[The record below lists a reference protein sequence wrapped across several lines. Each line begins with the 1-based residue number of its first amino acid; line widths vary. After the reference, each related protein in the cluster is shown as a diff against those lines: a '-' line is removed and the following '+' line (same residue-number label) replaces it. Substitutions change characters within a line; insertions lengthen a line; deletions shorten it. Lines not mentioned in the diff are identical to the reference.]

1 MTSESYTP
9 LIDSVHGH
17 WVDRWL
23 PAYLKPYAR
32 LARWDRPIG
41 WWLLLL
47 PCWWSIL
54 LASLSHGRFF
64 HTLGYGLLFFL
75 GAVSMRGAGC
85 TYNDL
90 IDRDLDAQVARTR
103 SRPLPAGEVSPLQAV
118 LFLGLQALVG
128 LCVLLQLPPFAQGVG
143 VASLTLVAFY
153 PFAKRLTH
161 YPQVFIGLAF
171 SWGALMGWAAVAET
185 LATPALLLYVG
196 TVAWSIGYDT
206 IYGLQDRDDDAC
218 AGILSLTRTLGAYL
232 VVGVASFYMLA
243 VVLISAAFF
252 TAHVPPLAYL
262 GIILFGS
269 HLTYQVRRLSHLSML
284 SELSPTQ
291 ALDLF
296 RSNRTAGFLLL
307 MGLFIPFLAP
317 FFLPS

>member
-47 PCWWSIL
+47 PCWWSVM
-54 LASLSHGRFF
+54 LASFSHGRFSD
-64 HTLGYGLLFFL
+64 TLVYSALFFL

-103 SRPLPAGEVSPLQAV
+103 GRPLPAGEVSPLQAV

-128 LCVLLQLPPFAQGVG
+128 LCVLLQ
-143 VASLTLVAFY
+143 
-153 PFAKRLTH
+153 
-161 YPQVFIGLAF
+161 
-171 SWGALMGWAAVAET
+171 
-185 LATPALLLYVG
+185 
-196 TVAWSIGYDT
+196 
-206 IYGLQDRDDDAC
+206 
-218 AGILSLTRTLGAYL
+218 
-232 VVGVASFYMLA
+232 
-243 VVLISAAFF
+243 
-252 TAHVPPLAYL
+252 
-262 GIILFGS
+262 
-269 HLTYQVRRLSHLSML
+269 
-284 SELSPTQ
+284 
-291 ALDLF
+291 
-296 RSNRTAGFLLL
+296 
-307 MGLFIPFLAP
+307 
-317 FFLPS
+317 

>member
-47 PCWWSIL
+47 PCWWSVM
-54 LASLSHGRFF
+54 LASFSHGRFSD
-64 HTLGYGLLFFL
+64 TLVYSALFFL

-103 SRPLPAGEVSPLQAV
+103 GRPLPAGEVSPLQAV

-143 VASLTLVAFY
+143 VTSLALVAFY
-153 PFAKRLTH
+153 PFAKRVTH

-171 SWGALMGWAAVAET
+171 SWGALMGWASLSET
-185 LATPALLLYVG
+185 LTTPAILLYVG

-218 AGILSLTRTLGAYL
+218 AGILSLTCTLGDYL
-232 VVGVASFYMLA
+232 VTGVGFFYALA
-243 VVLISAAFF
+243 VVFVSTAFF
-252 TAHVPPLAYL
+252 TAHVPLTAYG
-262 GIILFGS
+262 GIILFGG
-269 HLTYQVRRLSHLSML
+269 HLAYQVRRLSHLSAQ
-284 SELSPTQ
+284 SEHTPAE
-291 ALDLF
+291 ALALF
-296 RSNRTAGFLLL
+296 RSNRTAGLLL
-307 MGLFIPFLAP
+307 LLGMLIPFLDS
-317 FFLPS
+317 FFA